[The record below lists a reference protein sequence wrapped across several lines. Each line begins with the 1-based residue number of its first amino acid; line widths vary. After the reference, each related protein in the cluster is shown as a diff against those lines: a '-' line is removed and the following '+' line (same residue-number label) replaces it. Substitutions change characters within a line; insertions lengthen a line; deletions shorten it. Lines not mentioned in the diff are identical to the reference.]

1 MRMNNANTVGA
12 IKAHE
17 ILLNYGSTLIG
28 KKTFRG
34 WGQLPVHFRDEESVM
49 DAVFF
54 VYSYDTLICEI
65 YADGTAYMAP
75 AWISIET
82 TEHQE
87 LVAKALGYDFQ
98 VEAAGRAESLLTP
111 GLGAGSLRRT
121 ARTAQ

>member
-1 MRMNNANTVGA
+1 MGMSDANAVGA
-12 IKAHE
+12 IRTYE
-17 ILLNYGSTLIG
+17 ILVNYGSTLIG
-28 KKTFRG
+28 SKRFCG
-34 WGQLPVHFRDEESVM
+34 WGRLPVHFRDQESVM

-75 AWISIET
+75 AWISITT

-98 VEAAGRAESLLTP
+98 VAAAGRAWRPKS
-111 GLGAGSLRRT
+111 
-121 ARTAQ
+121 

>member
-1 MRMNNANTVGA
+1 MGMSDANAVGA
-12 IKAHE
+12 IRAHE
-17 ILLNYGSTLIG
+17 ILLNYGTTLIG
-28 KKTFRG
+28 RKCFRG

-65 YADGTAYMAP
+65 YVDGTAYMAP
-75 AWISIET
+75 AWISIAT

-98 VEAAGRAESLLTP
+98 VEAANRA
-111 GLGAGSLRRT
+111 
-121 ARTAQ
+121 